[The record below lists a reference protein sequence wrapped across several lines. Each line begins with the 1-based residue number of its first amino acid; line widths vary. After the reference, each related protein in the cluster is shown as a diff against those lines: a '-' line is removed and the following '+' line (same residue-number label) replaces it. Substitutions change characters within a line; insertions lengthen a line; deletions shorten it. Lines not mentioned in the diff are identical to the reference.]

1 MKTTTGDMTLTFEG
15 SSDSFE
21 LAFSKQGQP
30 DVRQSFSFGADSL
43 EVSFVAG
50 FMGPAGPAGSAAS
63 ISTQQNNRL
72 TLGNDGGMYVP
83 QLEVDPVA
91 YYILSKG

>member
-15 SSDSFE
+15 QSDIFE
-21 LAFSKQGQP
+21 LSFSKQGQTE
-30 DVRQSFSFGADSL
+30 VRQSFSFGTDPF

-72 TLGNDGGMYVP
+72 TTGADGGMYVP